1 MSADRQTK
9 QRRRK
14 LTNQVEFRLAALLG
28 NLQGFSCRG
37 HERLHSERGQIKRRE
52 RSSIRLNAVLCI
64 VCISHLLLYHRN
76 SPSNFDQRRSSQILP
91 PCNIPKPFSDRQALQ
106 SLLLKL
112 VKSLLLPSCLT
123 CNRLARQSLPISLRN
138 EFGTEL

>member
-64 VCISHLLLYHRN
+64 VCISHLPIYRRK
-76 SPSNFDQRRSSQILP
+76 SPSNSDQRRSQILP
-91 PCNIPKPFSDRQALQ
+91 PCNIPKPFSNRQALQ

-123 CNRLARQSLPISLRN
+123 LNRLSRQSLPIPLRN